1 MGLQDRDYYRDP
13 GGGDGLWGLDLT
25 PVVKYL
31 LFLNIA
37 VFLAQIFIT
46 RNPSADA
53 VAEYQ
58 QISRDLVKLYK
69 AEQDDDARPAAKS
82 DDEEAKVAQTRE
94 EKKKELQKRLQDVIL
109 EGGLP
114 GHRVSLVEQWFA
126 LDTEKTIF
134 HGQVWRLFTHAF
146 CHERHGL
153 GHIFF
158 NMLAL
163 WWCGVV
169 LESRLGSKEFLLFY
183 VTAIAI
189 AGLAYLGLD
198 LYMGPKHYGRAMGAS
213 GAVMAAFMLYAC
225 YYPYNTILVFWVIP
239 VQIRWVALIYFL
251 WDLHPVLL
259 VLSGEQVFTGI
270 AHAAHLGG
278 LAFGFCYWRFDWRLD
293 TLADRTAPRLPR
305 RRRPRL
311 RVVRAEDD
319 EPATVPIGLPN
330 RVDEILKKVHD
341 HGKESLSEDEVAL
354 LNEASERLKRSR
366 RS

>member
-1 MGLQDRDYYRDP
+1 MGLQDRDYYRDS
-13 GGGDGLWGLDLT
+13 GGDGMWGLDVT

-31 LFLNIA
+31 IFLNIA

-46 RNPSADA
+46 RTPPPEL
-53 VAEYQ
+53 VAEYEQ
-58 QISRDLVKLYK
+58 VQGELEKLYMPQRTDEK
-69 AEQDDDARPAAKS
+69 PAARN
-82 DDEEAKVAQTRE
+82 DEPEAKESKSRRE
-94 EKKKELQKRLQDVIL
+94 QMMELQRRLQDIAMK
-109 EGGLP
+109 GGLP
-114 GHRVSLVEQWFA
+114 GHRVSLVEQWLA

-163 WWCGVV
+163 WWCGIVV
-169 LESRLGSKEFLLFY
+169 ESRLGSKEFLLFY

-189 AGLAYLGLD
+189 AGLTYLGLD
-198 LYMGPKHYGRAMGAS
+198 LYMGPRHYGVMMGAS

-239 VQIRWVALIYFL
+239 IQIRWVALIYFL

-259 VLSGEQVFTGI
+259 VLSGDEIYTGI

-278 LAFGFCYWRFDWRLD
+278 LLFGFCYWRFDWRLE

-305 RRRPRL
+305 RRGRPRL
-311 RVVRAEDD
+311 RVVRPDDD
-319 EPATVPIGLPN
+319 EPATVPIGLPD

-341 HGKESLSEDEVAL
+341 HGKESLTEEEVAI
-354 LNEASERLKRSR
+354 LNEASERIKRAR
-366 RS
+366 RP